1 MPRMA
6 RRPPRGDGEAGESPA
21 LTRNG
26 KPPPHGVRASPV
38 DRLEPIMRFDLRGEG
53 LALPWRADGASGV
66 RPGPV
71 AGFLIQQLAVSN

>member
-1 MPRMA
+1 MA
-6 RRPPRGDGEAGESPA
+6 RRPPQGDGEAGASPA

-26 KPPPHGVRASPV
+26 KRAATRAPASPV

-66 RPGPV
+66 CPGPV
-71 AGFLIQQLAVSN
+71 AGFLIQQ